1 MIPVYMIAMTDHPIS
16 QMYVR
21 EVMPS
26 WEDHGITPKIH
37 EATTPKD
44 LAYRNQLTFDIKRTG
59 REKRPFTST
68 EKAVWYSHFDLW
80 CKCVIQGPFI
90 IVEHDSKLMKP
101 LPDMSKEGYKFLSYS
116 SDIYCGI
123 AVGSGYYLTS
133 RVAERLVARAVC
145 SKINVNTD
153 GFIALTLNMAAQKKM
168 KDYFYIDQICF
179 DGLNTIDHRHRP
191 ALRDPQHPERNF
203 IGLNY
208 EDIDIPSIHRKA

>member
-1 MIPVYMIAMTDHPIS
+1 MIAISDHPIS

-21 EVMPS
+21 EVEKS
-26 WEDHGITPKIH
+26 WKDRGITPKMH

-44 LAYRNQLTFDIKRTG
+44 LVYRNQLTFDIKRGG

-80 CKCVIQGPFI
+80 CKCVREGSLI

-116 SDIYCGI
+116 SEYNNGL

-133 RVAERLVARAVC
+133 RVAERLVANAV
-145 SKINVNTD
+145 SNKIKKNSD
-153 GFIALTLNMAAQKKM
+153 GFLGTLLNFSAQKKM

-179 DGLNTIDHRHRP
+179 DGLNTIDHKAPHRKYV
-191 ALRDPQHPERNF
+191 
-203 IGLNY
+203 GLDYNSKPIYRFRGLDY
-208 EDIDIPSIHRKA
+208 ENIDIPSIHRQT

>member
-1 MIPVYMIAMTDHPIS
+1 MIAMTDHPIS

-26 WEDHGITPKIH
+26 WKEHDITPTIH
-37 EATTPKD
+37 EATTSKD
-44 LAYRNQLTFDIKRTG
+44 LIYRHQLTFGKKSSGRTS
-59 REKRPFTST
+59 RDFTFT

-80 CKCVIQGPFI
+80 CKCINEGSLI

-116 SDIYCGI
+116 SEHNNAM
-123 AVGSGYYLTS
+123 AVGSGYYLRP
-133 RVAERLVARAVC
+133 RVAERLIANTMSREIR
-145 SKINVNTD
+145 INSD
-153 GFIALTLNMAAQKKM
+153 GFIALALNMSAQRKM

-179 DGLNTIDHRHRP
+179 DGLNTIDHKAPHRTY
-191 ALRDPQHPERNF
+191 
-203 IGLNY
+203 IGLDY

>member
-26 WEDHGITPKIH
+26 WEDHGITPTIH

-44 LAYRNQLTFDIKRTG
+44 LAYRNQLTFDIKRGG
-59 REKRPFTST
+59 RKKRPFTST

-80 CKCVIQGPFI
+80 CKCVNEGPLI

-116 SDIYCGI
+116 SETNLHISI
-123 AVGSGYYLTS
+123 GSGYYLTS
-133 RVAERLVARAVC
+133 PVAERLVANTV
-145 SKINVNTD
+145 SKEIRLNSD
-153 GFIALTLNMAAQKKM
+153 GFIGNMLNFDAQENM
-168 KDYFYIDQICF
+168 KDFYYIDQICF
-179 DGLNTIDHRHRP
+179 DGLNTIDHQSP
-191 ALRDPQHPERNF
+191 KRNF
-203 IGLNY
+203 IGLDY
-208 EDIDIPSIHRKA
+208 EDIDIPSIHGQA